1 MFASKL
7 ILLSGLISFLLLVIL
22 SSLSL
27 NWWELV
33 IFVVVATSGYGISF
47 GFKWGQRGMRL
58 RAFVG
63 VILIAFSL
71 IITFS
76 DGSVVWPFKSHK
88 LLTAALLST
97 ILLIAVAY
105 LAKMALRAPM
115 DGVMGTREVEEGE
128 YFTPQSPPMTVG
140 TLMEMEAVFVEL
152 GIIERDIERIRM
164 GQRVKVTVDSL
175 PNTTFDGTIDNLAP
189 LIEGKSRTLTAKVKV
204 ENPRGQ
210 LLPGMFARAEVAVFE
225 KPDAL
230 VIPTSALKD
239 ADGDGTFESVFVLQ
253 GEKAASKAITL
264 GYLTTD
270 YAEIAAGLEE
280 GEQVITE
287 ARGELKDGSAVT
299 LLEEEESAIERAEPE
314 VPGSKKE

>member
-105 LAKMALRAPM
+105 LAKMALRR
-115 DGVMGTREVEEGE
+115 D
-128 YFTPQSPPMTVG
+128 F
-140 TLMEMEAVFVEL
+140 
-152 GIIERDIERIRM
+152 GIYLS
-164 GQRVKVTVDSL
+164 K
-175 PNTTFDGTIDNLAP
+175 IDNLFLSSAGVGFLVSLWLRIYFKNNL
-189 LIEGKSRTLTAKVKV
+189 LINNLPIG
-204 ENPRGQ
+204 
-210 LLPGMFARAEVAVFE
+210 LLAFLIIYPAIAE
-225 KPDAL
+225 D
-230 VIPTSALKD
+230 I
-239 ADGDGTFESVFVLQ
+239 
-253 GEKAASKAITL
+253 
-264 GYLTTD
+264 
-270 YAEIAAGLEE
+270 LE
-280 GEQVITE
+280 
-287 ARGELKDGSAVT
+287 
-299 LLEEEESAIERAEPE
+299 
-314 VPGSKKE
+314 